1 MVFPLGSVVN
11 ALAIVA
17 GSTVG
22 MILHNR
28 FPDRYKITVFQGLGL
43 CVILIGLDMALKV
56 QDILV
61 LIFSIVIGGI
71 LGELLLLEPF
81 FDSLGGRLKALVR
94 SKNDRF
100 TEGLVSAS
108 LIFCIG
114 AMAIVGALTEGLTGD
129 PTIIYTKSMLDGF
142 AAIPL
147 AATYGLGV
155 LFSCIPVL
163 IYQGLIT
170 VFAGTFQ
177 GYFTDLLIAQLSA
190 TGGVLILGI
199 GITLLDIKKIR
210 LASLLPALAVVVVL
224 TLVFG

>member
-1 MVFPLGSVVN
+1 MFFPAGSVVN
-11 ALAIVA
+11 AVAIIA
-17 GSTVG
+17 GSTLG
-22 MILHNR
+22 LILHNR

-61 LIFSIVIGGI
+61 LIFSILIGGVF
-71 LGELLLLEPF
+71 GEVLRLEAF
-81 FDSLGGRLKALVR
+81 FGSLGDRLKALVR

-129 PTIIYTKSMLDGF
+129 PTVLYTKAMLDGF
-142 AAIPL
+142 ASIPL

-155 LFSCIPVL
+155 LFSWIPVL
-163 IYQGLIT
+163 LYQGLIT
-170 VFAGTFQ
+170 LFAGTFQ
-177 GYFTDLLIAQLSA
+177 SYFTDLLIAQLSA

-199 GITLLDIKKIR
+199 GITLLDLKKIR
-210 LASLLPALAVVVVL
+210 LASLLPSLLVVVVL
-224 TLVFG
+224 TLIFG